1 MIDPELVRNGIH
13 HCATGGNACGGCPI
27 AAYCDY
33 GNLDPEIIKTIDVML
48 LSQKE
53 FKLCESPRVMTL
65 EEVKQM
71 GKKNMEHGDN
81 PYKTCIYE
89 RRGNARLCIC
99 SPFWQAPQYEGDENY
114 LNIDYCFIGTDEFD
128 NYPTEY
134 YGQWMRCWTSL
145 PTNDQREATPWG

>member
-1 MIDPELVRNGIH
+1 MSSNEMNEARERMIGVLNRVLDP
-13 HCATGGNACGGCPI
+13 
-27 AAYCDY
+27 AAYY
-33 GNLDPEIIKTIDVML
+33 YPVPSFVKGAIHDVL
-48 LSQKE
+48 NYL
-53 FKLCESPRVMTL
+53 ESERPRVMTL

-71 GKKNMEHGDN
+71 GKKNMEHSDN

-89 RRGNARLCIC
+89 RRGNARLCTC

-134 YGQWMRCWTSL
+134 YGQWMRCWTSR
-145 PTNDQREATPWG
+145 PTEEQRDGEPWKMS